1 MNQLYIKARARL
13 ILDNPFFGT
22 LCLRLKPVEWE
33 EQTGATDGVHLFYN
47 PKWFEK
53 LSEIQRIG
61 FLAHEVMHVVLLHI
75 TRRQERGPEQWN
87 VACDYAINN
96 YLIAENFILPD
107 GGLVDEQYNDMTAEA
122 IYNLLPEPPKGWAQ
136 VALDSGKC
144 GGVLDHPSQDGTS
157 GTAGAIEAELT
168 VAINQAAESAKAQGK
183 LSANMESIVSEIV
196 EPKVDWPSVL
206 ARFMRANNKTDFT
219 WVKPNRRFISTGLYL
234 PALHNP
240 ALEEVAIIADTSGS
254 VLDDVLTQF
263 TSETSAILRDLNP
276 EKIHFLQCDAEVNE
290 VTEYTRESLP
300 LKVTY
305 KGRGGTAFR
314 PAFDYINEHMPQVR
328 CAVYLTDLCSDD
340 FGDEPPYDVLWI
352 STLKDQTAPFG
363 EVVYMNN

>member
-183 LSANMESIVSEIV
+183 LSANMEKIVSEVV
-196 EPKVDWPSVL
+196 ESKVDWPSVL

-219 WVKPNRRFISTGLYL
+219 WVRPNRRFISTGLYL
-234 PALHNP
+234 PSLHNP

-254 VLDDVLTQF
+254 INDDVLTQF
-263 TSETSAILRDLNP
+263 TSEASVILRDLNP

-300 LKVTY
+300 LKITY

-328 CAVYLTDLCSDD
+328 CAVYLTDLESDD

-352 STLKDQTAPFG
+352 STTKTTNAPFG
-363 EVVYMNN
+363 EIVRIN

>member
-183 LSANMESIVSEIV
+183 LSANMEKIVS
-196 EPKVDWPSVL
+196 
-206 ARFMRANNKTDFT
+206 DFT
-219 WVKPNRRFISTGLYL
+219 WVRPNRRFISTGLYL